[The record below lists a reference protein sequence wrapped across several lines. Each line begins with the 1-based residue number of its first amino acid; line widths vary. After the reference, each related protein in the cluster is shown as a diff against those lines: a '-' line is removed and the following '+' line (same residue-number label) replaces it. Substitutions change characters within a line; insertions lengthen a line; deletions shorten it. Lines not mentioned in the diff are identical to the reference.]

1 MLDLINTILA
11 LMYITGTLLV
21 IAGLVLGI
29 CAVVQNT
36 QFYASWQRKRS
47 RGTFLGEL
55 CLLPT
60 STSTMCHRR
69 KQM

>member
-36 QFYASWQRKRS
+36 QFYARWQRKRREAMS
-47 RGTFLGEL
+47 KKFMESL
-55 CLLPT
+55 
-60 STSTMCHRR
+60 
-69 KQM
+69 KK